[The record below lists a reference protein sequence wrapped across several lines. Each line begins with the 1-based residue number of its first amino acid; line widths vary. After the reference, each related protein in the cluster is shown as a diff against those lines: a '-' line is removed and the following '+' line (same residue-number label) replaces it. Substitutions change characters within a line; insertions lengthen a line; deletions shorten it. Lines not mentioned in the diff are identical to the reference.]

1 MEVVILEL
9 YKEILAQ
16 ILSQQNAQI
25 IFPDLH
31 LDAEKIAEMECY
43 KALQKIKSVIEDDRL
58 EDSTCFKK
66 IEEIVCIFEELGSS
80 GGGRHDFG

>member
-1 MEVVILEL
+1 MEL

-25 IFPDLH
+25 MFPDLH
-31 LDAEKIAEMECY
+31 LDAKKIVETECY
-43 KALQKIKSVIEDDRL
+43 KALQKIKAVIEDDNL
-58 EDSTCFKK
+58 EDESCFRK
-66 IEEIVCIFEELGSS
+66 IEEIVCIFEEMGSS

>member
-1 MEVVILEL
+1 MEL

-31 LDAEKIAEMECY
+31 LDAAKIVELECY
-43 KALQKIKSVIEDDRL
+43 KALQKIKGIIEDDCL
-58 EDSTCFKK
+58 EDEECFKK
-66 IEEIVCIFEELGSS
+66 IEEIVCVFEEMGSS

>member
-1 MEVVILEL
+1 MEL

-16 ILSQQNAQI
+16 ALSQQRAEI

-31 LDAEKIAEMECY
+31 INATQIIESECY
-43 KALQKIKSVIEDDRL
+43 KALQKIKAIIEDDSL
-58 EDSTCFKK
+58 DDESCFKR
-66 IEEIVCIFEELGSS
+66 IEEIVCTFEAIGST

>member
-1 MEVVILEL
+1 MEL

-16 ILSQQNAQI
+16 ILSRQNTEI

-31 LDAEKIAEMECY
+31 LDATQIVELECY
-43 KALQKIKSVIEDDRL
+43 KVLRKIKAVIEDDSL
-58 EDSTCFKK
+58 EDESCFKK
-66 IEEIVCIFEELGSS
+66 IEEIVCIFEEMGSS

>member
-1 MEVVILEL
+1 MEL

-16 ILSQQNAQI
+16 ILSQQNVEI

-31 LDAEKIAEMECY
+31 MDAKQIVEMECY
-43 KALQKIKSVIEDDRL
+43 KALQKIKAIIEDDSL
-58 EDSTCFKK
+58 GDNDCFKK
-66 IEEIVCIFEELGSS
+66 IEEIVCVFEGIGSS

>member
-1 MEVVILEL
+1 MEL

-16 ILSQQNAQI
+16 ILSQQNAEI

-31 LDAEKIAEMECY
+31 LDAAKIVELECY
-43 KALQKIKSVIEDDRL
+43 KALQKIKVIIEDDSL
-58 EDSTCFKK
+58 EDEVCFQK
-66 IEEIVCIFEELGSS
+66 IEDIVCVFEELGSS

>member
-1 MEVVILEL
+1 MEL

-31 LDAEKIAEMECY
+31 LDAARIVELECY
-43 KALQKIKSVIEDDRL
+43 KALQKIKAVIEDDSL
-58 EDSTCFKK
+58 ADDSCFKK
-66 IEEIVCIFEELGSS
+66 LEEIV
-80 GGGRHDFG
+80 DKVQ

>member
-1 MEVVILEL
+1 LEL

-31 LDAEKIAEMECY
+31 LDATMIVELECY
-43 KALQKIKSVIEDDRL
+43 KALQKIKAIIEDDSL
-58 EDSTCFKK
+58 DDESCFKK
-66 IEEIVCIFEELGSS
+66 IEETVCIFEAIGST
-80 GGGRHDFG
+80 GGGRHYFG

>member
-1 MEVVILEL
+1 MEL

-31 LDAEKIAEMECY
+31 LDAAMIVETECY
-43 KALQKIKSVIEDDRL
+43 KALQKIKAVIEDDNL
-58 EDSTCFKK
+58 EDESCFRKV
-66 IEEIVCIFEELGSS
+66 EEIVCVFEEMGSS

>member
-1 MEVVILEL
+1 MEL

-25 IFPDLH
+25 MFPDLR
-31 LDAEKIAEMECY
+31 LDATKIVESECY
-43 KALQKIKSVIEDDRL
+43 KALQKIKAVMEDDSL
-58 EDSTCFKK
+58 DDESCFRK
-66 IEEIVCIFEELGSS
+66 IEEIVCIFEEMGSS

>member
-1 MEVVILEL
+1 MEL

-16 ILSQQNAQI
+16 ILSQQNVEI

-31 LDAEKIAEMECY
+31 MNATQIVELECY
-43 KALQKIKSVIEDDRL
+43 KALQRIKAITEDDSL
-58 EDSTCFKK
+58 EDERCFKR
-66 IEEIVCIFEELGSS
+66 IEEIVCAFEEIGST

>member
-1 MEVVILEL
+1 MEL

-16 ILSQQNAQI
+16 ILSQQNAEI

-31 LDAEKIAEMECY
+31 LDATKIMELECY
-43 KALQKIKSVIEDDRL
+43 KTLRKIKAVIEDDSL
-58 EDSTCFKK
+58 EDEECFKK
-66 IEEIVCIFEELGSS
+66 IEEIVCIFEEMGSS